1 MSSRFHAAEL
11 NLVSVLFLK
20 QVPLYRKKTYLSLLT
35 HHIHG
40 SCFLFLIHWHNLV
53 DIWQIQKRLLWL
65 IDILL
70 KNTDV
75 FVSQK
80 IVSIQFCSQQS
91 AVLRVSDIMS
101 LPEQPRHLARGV
113 RKRRAG
119 VEALLKNA
127 MAYPALSYIRDRT
140 RCCIFRTVLYWDTY
154 YFSLTK

>member
-1 MSSRFHAAEL
+1 M
-11 NLVSVLFLK
+11 
-20 QVPLYRKKTYLSLLT
+20 
-35 HHIHG
+35 
-40 SCFLFLIHWHNLV
+40 
-53 DIWQIQKRLLWL
+53 
-65 IDILL
+65 IDFILL

-119 VEALLKNA
+119 LSPIEEYYGISSTQLHKGQNTLL
-127 MAYPALSYIRDRT
+127 YISYSP
-140 RCCIFRTVLYWDTY
+140 VLRHV
-154 YFSLTK
+154 LL